1 MSTETDAQPAPVAS
15 VRLDAICAQAIEP
28 ARDALVAAVG
38 ASDVGEHLV
47 AVGVGERL
55 VEHRFAAVHPGY
67 VGWYW
72 SVTVARPP
80 RGKQA
85 GVCEIVLLPTELA
98 VVAPTWV
105 PWNQR
110 LRPGDVGVGD
120 LLPADVD
127 DERLMPAFA
136 DTDEGVTADDPVAL
150 AAQVGDTI
158 GLGRPRVLSS
168 LGREQA
174 AQRWYDSETGPDSP
188 LAKAAP
194 GRCGTCGF
202 YLPLAGSLSAVFG
215 ACGNMYAPDDGKVV
229 SADHGC
235 GAHSEAAAQPG

>member
-1 MSTETDAQPAPVAS
+1 MSTDRSVQPASVES
-15 VRLDAICAQAIEP
+15 VRPDAVCAQAADL
-28 ARDALVAAVG
+28 ARDALVTAVEG
-38 ASDVGEHLV
+38 PRVGEHFA
-47 AVGVGERL
+47 AVGVGERM
-55 VEHRFAAVHPGY
+55 VEHRFAALHPGY

-85 GVCEIVLLPTELA
+85 SVCEIALLPTELA
-98 VVAPTWV
+98 VLAPSWV

-110 LRPGDVGVGD
+110 LRPGDLGVGD

-127 DERLMPAFA
+127 DERLMPAFMVE
-136 DTDEGVTADDPVAL
+136 DEGVIDDDPVAI
-150 AAQVGDTI
+150 AEQVGAVI
-158 GLGRPRVLSS
+158 GLGLSRAMS
-168 LGREQA
+168 PLGREQA
-174 AQRWYDSETGPDSP
+174 AQRWYDSEAGPDSL

-215 ACGNMYAPDDGKVV
+215 ACGNVYAPDDGRVV

-235 GAHSEAAAQPG
+235 GAHSEAAAQLN